1 MPPAVRQ
8 ELGQLLNQGAGS
20 LTSQAAETQMS
31 ITQLNAEDQVVH
43 SVLDQSPNRFFRPE
57 VKRYIHRSLRA
68 LLLGLHV
75 HVASGLEREHSR
87 GLTVRTCEAS
97 QAAARV
103 SVLIIDE
110 QRRANSPIL
119 APVPIAAR
127 KDGGARLTPIETP
140 VSALLGAKAC
150 ETFTVALAYSTIL
163 ARLLFT
169 PTDDFSAEST
179 LREENAS
186 ISLLETHG

>member
-20 LTSQAAETQMS
+20 LTPQAAETQMS
-31 ITQLNAEDQVVH
+31 VTQLDAEDQVVH
-43 SVLDQSPNRFFRPE
+43 AVLDQSPNRSLRPK
-57 VKRYIHRSLRA
+57 VKRYIHWSLRA
-68 LLLGLHV
+68 SWLGRHV

-87 GLTVRTCEAS
+87 GLTVRTCEAGL
-97 QAAARV
+97 AAARV

-110 QRRANSPIL
+110 QRRANPPIL

-127 KDGGARLTPIETP
+127 KDGGARRTPIETP

-150 ETFTVALAYSTIL
+150 ETFAVALTYATVL

-169 PTDDFSAEST
+169 PTDEVSAEST
-179 LREENAS
+179 LREEKES
-186 ISLLETHG
+186 ISRHR

>member
-20 LTSQAAETQMS
+20 STSQAAETQMS
-31 ITQLNAEDQVVH
+31 VTQLNAEDQVIH
-43 SVLDQSPNRFFRPE
+43 AVLDQSPNRSLRPE
-57 VKRYIHRSLRA
+57 VKRYVHRSLRA
-68 LLLGLHV
+68 SLPGLHV

-87 GLTVRTCEAS
+87 GLTVGTCEAS

-103 SVLIIDE
+103 SVLIIDQ
-110 QRRANSPIL
+110 QRRANSSIVTP
-119 APVPIAAR
+119 APIAAR
-127 KDGGARLTPIETP
+127 KDGGARLTPVETP
-140 VSALLGAKAC
+140 VSALLGAKAG
-150 ETFTVALAYSTIL
+150 ETFAVALADSSIL

-179 LREENAS
+179 
-186 ISLLETHG
+186 

>member
-20 LTSQAAETQMS
+20 SSQAAETQMS
-31 ITQLNAEDQVVH
+31 VTQLNAEDQVVP
-43 SVLDQSPNRFFRPE
+43 SELDQSPNGSLRPE
-57 VKRYIHRSLRA
+57 VKRYIQSLRA
-68 LLLGLHV
+68 SLLGLHV
-75 HVASGLEREHSR
+75 HVASRLEREHSR

-97 QAAARV
+97 GAAARV
-103 SVLIIDE
+103 AVLIIDE
-110 QRRANSPIL
+110 QRRANSSIL

-127 KDGGARLTPIETP
+127 KDGGARLAPIETP
-140 VSALLGAKAC
+140 VSALLGAEAC
-150 ETFTVALAYSTIL
+150 ETFSVALAHSTIL

-179 LREENAS
+179 
-186 ISLLETHG
+186 